1 MHRSILAVLL
11 VLLLVFAGCNGI
23 GFGDTAQS
31 TQTVTPASVPTDEPT
46 PTPVPQL
53 APGLKRNSM
62 NVTAL
67 AQAHNT
73 ILQNTSFTQKTVRT
87 ARYPNGTLF
96 SQEVTISR
104 IGENGN
110 VSSSL
115 NRTNVRT
122 AVEVPDNVSIV
133 TDSEGWI
140 EETRV
145 ISKNTLTNNTTTYTE
160 RPLQSGEPGLVSGY
174 TGANTIQRSFSGT
187 DPRVTDVL
195 SRNGT
200 TLYRVNSTVLK
211 VGMRGPP
218 GVSSIGEEWI
228 FKNLSQA
235 NQQALI
241 SPSGVV
247 HRHQKNYKIT
257 TDNNTL
263 SITLT
268 TQYTNIGSTTVER
281 PPWYGKAPNTSGTQ
295 TPPRIDGILTA
306 PKKPSALA
314 GQGLQLNVQ

>member
-62 NVTAL
+62 NVTTL

-73 ILQNTSFTQKTVRT
+73 TLQNTSFTQKTVRT

-96 SQEVTISR
+96 SQEVMISR
-104 IGENGN
+104 VGGNGN

-115 NRTNVRT
+115 NQTNVRT

-140 EETRV
+140 EEKRAL
-145 ISKNTLTNNTTTYTE
+145 SKNTLTNH
-160 RPLQSGEPGLVSGY
+160 P
-174 TGANTIQRSFSGT
+174 F
-187 DPRVTDVL
+187 
-195 SRNGT
+195 
-200 TLYRVNSTVLK
+200 
-211 VGMRGPP
+211 
-218 GVSSIGEEWI
+218 
-228 FKNLSQA
+228 
-235 NQQALI
+235 
-241 SPSGVV
+241 
-247 HRHQKNYKIT
+247 
-257 TDNNTL
+257 
-263 SITLT
+263 
-268 TQYTNIGSTTVER
+268 
-281 PPWYGKAPNTSGTQ
+281 
-295 TPPRIDGILTA
+295 
-306 PKKPSALA
+306 
-314 GQGLQLNVQ
+314 